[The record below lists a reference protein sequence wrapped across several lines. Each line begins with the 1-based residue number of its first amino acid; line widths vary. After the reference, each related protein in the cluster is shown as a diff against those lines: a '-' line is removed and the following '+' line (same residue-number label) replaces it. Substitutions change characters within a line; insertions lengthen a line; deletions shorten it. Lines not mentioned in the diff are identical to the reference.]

1 MRFIKLAN
9 NNPDNYSLEQLF
21 EEYPNAVIYKNSQ
34 MPNSQLLANY
44 DVYPLITTPM
54 PDEAEVMVIGEGTPE
69 FKDTEWYQTWS
80 TRPYTAEEMAQKQQI
95 QDVEAQ
101 SLVSKGLF
109 QTAAPELSKERYDIC
124 KECDR
129 FFSLTTTC
137 KECGCFMIAK
147 TKMASA
153 KCPLGKW

>member
-1 MRFIKLAN
+1 MKLTN
-9 NNPDNYSLEQLF
+9 NNPEGQGAITLF
-21 EEYPNAVIYKNSQ
+21 PI
-34 MPNSQLLANY
+34 
-44 DVYPLITTPM
+44 
-54 PDEAEVMVIGEGTPE
+54 
-69 FKDTEWYQTWS
+69 
-80 TRPYTAEEMAQKQQI
+80 
-95 QDVEAQ
+95 
-101 SLVSKGLF
+101 
-109 QTAAPELSKERYDIC
+109 AAPELSKERYDIC